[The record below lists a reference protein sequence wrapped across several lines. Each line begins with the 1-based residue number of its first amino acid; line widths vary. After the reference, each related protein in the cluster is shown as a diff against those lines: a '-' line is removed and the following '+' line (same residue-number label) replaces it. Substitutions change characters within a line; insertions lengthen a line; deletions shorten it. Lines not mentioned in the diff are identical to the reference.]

1 MSEPHEM
8 KNSNKNQSRNN
19 YTIFENS
26 IQNIP
31 AFVIV
36 CNAAGPL
43 TEDFYEEDD
52 ILPDD

>member
-1 MSEPHEM
+1 M
-8 KNSNKNQSRNN
+8 NQQSKQQ
-19 YTIFENS
+19 TLFENT